1 MNKFEHKK
9 LLVLTLLLF
18 LTAISLLAQ
27 DTVPKNIARKRLI
40 YIGTGTGV
48 AYTGGMLAANYAWY
62 AGYPRSKFHL
72 FNDNDEWM
80 QMDKLGHLT
89 SSYFITEYSTRILR
103 WAGLPNKKAVIWGSA
118 TSLLFL
124 TSVEVLDGFSTEWG
138 FSPGD
143 MVANVAGT
151 AIAATQELLWKE
163 QRINIKFSYYR
174 SGLAQYRPNLLGK
187 SWTERWLKDYNGQT
201 YWVSVSPAAFY
212 NRPTKFPKWL
222 CFSFGYGANGMIG
235 ARTNPAMVDGNPI
248 PYFDRYRQYYFSL
261 DVNLAAIKTKYKGLN
276 TVLRLLNTLKVPF
289 PALEYNRVDQFKFRW
304 LHF

>member
-9 LLVLTLLLF
+9 LSVLIALLF
-18 LTAISLLAQ
+18 LTVISISAQ
-27 DTVPKNIARKRLI
+27 DTLPKNIARKRLI
-40 YIGTGTGV
+40 YIGTGTTV
-48 AYTGGMLAANYAWY
+48 VYTGGMIAANYAWY

-72 FNDNDEWM
+72 FNDNNEWM
-80 QMDKLGHLT
+80 QMDKLGHFT
-89 SSYFITEYSTRILR
+89 SSYFITQYSTRILR
-103 WAGLPNKKAVIWGSA
+103 WAGLPNKKAVIWGGA

-124 TSVEVLDGFSTEWG
+124 TSIEVFDGLSTEWG
-138 FSPGD
+138 FSTGD

-151 AIAATQELLWKE
+151 AVAATQELLWKE
-163 QRINIKFSYYR
+163 QRINIKFSYHK

-235 ARTNPAMVDGNPI
+235 ARTNPAMVDGQPI
-248 PYFDRYRQYYFSL
+248 PHFDRYRQYYFSL
-261 DVNLAAIKTKYKGLN
+261 DVNLAAIKTKYQGLN
-276 TVLRLLNTLKVPF
+276 TVFRLLNTLKVPF
-289 PALEYNRVDQFKFRW
+289 PALEYNRVDQFKFNW